1 MLIDGHEVFR
11 KALGGPED
19 LSIVDHGG
27 APGRA
32 KIMERFSNI
41 PVAVRAG
48 VHDVVATFVERAE
61 AEADEFVSSRTNGSF
76 GTGLRAPRMIDGV
89 TVVGPFNSPGVSKTP
104 SRERIFICQPQ
115 REARGLASPK
125 PGGEAEGGCA
135 RRIIEN
141 LARRGFRRPVTKE
154 DIDSL
159 VPYFEAGQK
168 GPGGFDAGVEQV
180 VAAVLVSPDFLY
192 RAIRTPHAAV
202 PKNASADPNAFP
214 LTDLEL
220 ASRLSFFLW
229 SQGPDDI
236 LLKIATDGEL

>member
-1 MLIDGHEVFR
+1 METRHTLVMLIDGHEVFR

-61 AEADEFVSSRTNGSF
+61 AEADEFVSSRTDGSF

-89 TVVGPFNSPGVSKTP
+89 TVIGPFTSPGVSKTP

-115 REARGLASPK
+115 FGGEARGLASPKPEREARGLASPK
-125 PGGEAEGGCA
+125 PEE
-135 RRIIEN
+135 EE
-141 LARRGFRRPVTKE
+141 P
-154 DIDSL
+154 
-159 VPYFEAGQK
+159 
-168 GPGGFDAGVEQV
+168 
-180 VAAVLVSPDFLY
+180 
-192 RAIRTPHAAV
+192 
-202 PKNASADPNAFP
+202 
-214 LTDLEL
+214 
-220 ASRLSFFLW
+220 
-229 SQGPDDI
+229 
-236 LLKIATDGEL
+236 